1 MSRKPPKLATAL
13 LRSVADNK
21 PALIGDLLEQF
32 RSGRSAAWY
41 WREVLAVVGR
51 SVSSEMRG
59 SIWWSG
65 AAIMAAVL
73 VLELPFLLHSVGY
86 SPTWVDPRRWLL
98 MSFFLA
104 PSALV
109 IAVPVGLTVGMVI
122 GARSR
127 VSSRILPV
135 VLALALL
142 GSLLTFGV
150 IGWVVPA
157 SNQAYRLT
165 LTAVQR
171 TPRRGAAELNLVEL
185 HSLMG
190 ASDDAIYALAPLSDR
205 WDVAV
210 NYYGRFA
217 VACSPIAFALFGVWA
232 VTLSPLNRR
241 LLVVATGCAYVA
253 LFLAVDPQQAK
264 AFSPFVVAWFPTVSI
279 AALALLFRWCS
290 PERRSSMS
298 RTS

>member
-1 MSRKPPKLATAL
+1 MADTRKPPKLATAL

-41 WREVLAVVGR
+41 WREVLAVLGR
-51 SVSSEMRG
+51 GVLCEVRG

-65 AAIMAAVL
+65 AATMAAVL

-86 SPTWVDPRRWLL
+86 SPVPVDPLRWLL

-104 PSALV
+104 PQALV

-122 GARSR
+122 SAPSQ

-142 GSLLTFGV
+142 GSLVMFAV
-150 IGWVVPA
+150 NGWAVPE
-157 SNQAYRLT
+157 SNQAFRFT
-165 LTAVQR
+165 VVQW
-171 TPRRGAAELNLVEL
+171 TPLRGAAELSLVEL

-190 ASDDAIYALAPLSDR
+190 ASNSAIRALAPLSDR
-205 WDVAV
+205 WDVAM
-210 NYYGRFA
+210 NYHARFA
-217 VACSPIAFALFGVWA
+217 MSCSPIAFALFGVWA
-232 VTLSPLNRR
+232 ATLSRLNRR
-241 LLVVATGCAYVA
+241 LLVVATGCAYVS

-264 AFSPFVVAWFPTVSI
+264 AFSPFVVAWFPTLSI

-290 PERRSSMS
+290 PERRSL
-298 RTS
+298 TS

>member
-150 IGWVVPA
+150 IGWVVP
-157 SNQAYRLT
+157 
-165 LTAVQR
+165 
-171 TPRRGAAELNLVEL
+171 
-185 HSLMG
+185 
-190 ASDDAIYALAPLSDR
+190 
-205 WDVAV
+205 
-210 NYYGRFA
+210 
-217 VACSPIAFALFGVWA
+217 
-232 VTLSPLNRR
+232 
-241 LLVVATGCAYVA
+241 
-253 LFLAVDPQQAK
+253 
-264 AFSPFVVAWFPTVSI
+264 
-279 AALALLFRWCS
+279 
-290 PERRSSMS
+290 
-298 RTS
+298 